1 MKTRKRLVSWFPLRD
16 VMLPYFDH
24 QPPTSVHDW
33 YLRKY
38 KGDHLPAELHCPA
51 VRLVL
56 QNTFVFYSPT
66 FFRFKYNL
74 EKAKS
79 FYGYGPAATPTADLT
94 KSTAGIKNQEFIG
107 PGSQL
112 VTAGVIE
119 SERADIPDLV
129 RGIMPFHTL
138 SKGPGEDYS
147 AVFQLPVDLIF
158 VTDKPLWME
167 VLPPYLH
174 DEYYRINAT
183 IVPGTFDFS
192 NWVRNTSVAFKI
204 RDFSQPVNLRRDDP
218 LFYVRFYS
226 DNPYDTI
233 SLKLL
238 DEQEAGVTYAEII
251 KENQANVSVKSFA
264 PGLSW
269 SIAQERFNGWKK
281 SLSFYTRKSNPFRG
295 YK

>member
-1 MKTRKRLVSWFPLRD
+1 
-16 VMLPYFDH
+16 MLPYFDY
-24 QPPTSVHDW
+24 QPPTSVFEW
-33 YLRKY
+33 YTRKF
-38 KGDHLPAELHCPA
+38 KSDHLPAELHCPA
-51 VRLVL
+51 VRLVM

-74 EKAKS
+74 EKAKA
-79 FYGYGPAATPTADLT
+79 FYGYGNEQGSGDALI
-94 KSTAGIKNQEFIG
+94 KSVAGVKNQEFIG
-107 PGSQL
+107 PGSKL
-112 VTAGVIE
+112 VEHGVIE
-119 SERADIPDLV
+119 SERSDIPDLV
-129 RGIMPFHTL
+129 RGIMPFHTM
-138 SKGPGEDYS
+138 SKGEKDECS

-204 RDFSQPVNLRRDDP
+204 RDFSQDVQLRRDDP

-226 DNPYDTI
+226 HNPYDTM

-238 DEQEAGVTYAEII
+238 DEKEAGVTYAEIM
-251 KENQANVSVKSFA
+251 KENQANVSVKSYA

-269 SIAQERFNGWKK
+269 SIIQSRFNGWKK
-281 SLSFYTRKSNPFRG
+281 SLSFYARKSNPFG
-295 YK
+295 CYK